1 MEIVFSKTFLLVAF
15 LVILEILSILSGTF
29 ECTTKSHTAEVEAD
43 SLRDLGKK
51 YLPYDGKLAM

>member
-1 MEIVFSKTFLLVAF
+1 MQIVFSKTFLVAF
-15 LVILEILSILSGTF
+15 LMILDLSILSGTF

>member
-1 MEIVFSKTFLLVAF
+1 M
-15 LVILEILSILSGTF
+15 ILEILSILSGTF

-43 SLRDLGKK
+43 SLRDLENK